1 MSEVTAPVLFY
12 SHHEY
17 LSPLSLSVACDRSAD
32 ERDGY
37 FCTPPQEITSIYT
50 PEASFRERDK
60 AKCTQCCSGKV
71 SSVSFEVTE
80 TGEYS
85 IDSQYPDAWFVE
97 CTVLEGLLNGVDVS
111 LTTEIFRELSLQKGD
126 SMCIAPVKDIIQSG
140 ATTTATLDVDACT
153 GGPSDGLKSVFNGN
167 DVVINSAAFPSES
180 ARFHISC
187 SHTVNV
193 GTCMV
198 DFSDTSP
205 QVREGE

>member
-1 MSEVTAPVLFY
+1 
-12 SHHEY
+12 
-17 LSPLSLSVACDRSAD
+17 
-32 ERDGY
+32 
-37 FCTPPQEITSIYT
+37 
-50 PEASFRERDK
+50 
-60 AKCTQCCSGKV
+60 
-71 SSVSFEVTE
+71 
-80 TGEYS
+80 
-85 IDSQYPDAWFVE
+85 
-97 CTVLEGLLNGVDVS
+97 
-111 LTTEIFRELSLQKGD
+111 
-126 SMCIAPVKDIIQSG
+126 MCIAPVKDIIQSG

-187 SHTVNV
+187 SQTVNV

>member
-12 SHHEY
+12 SH

-32 ERDGY
+32 ERKGY

-50 PEASFRERDK
+50 PEASFIREKDK

-126 SMCIAPVKDIIQSG
+126 SMCIAPVKDIFWRYGS
-140 ATTTATLDVDACT
+140 TSTATLNVDACT
-153 GGPSDGLKSVFNGN
+153 GGPSKGLKSVFNGN

-187 SHTVNV
+187 SQTVNV